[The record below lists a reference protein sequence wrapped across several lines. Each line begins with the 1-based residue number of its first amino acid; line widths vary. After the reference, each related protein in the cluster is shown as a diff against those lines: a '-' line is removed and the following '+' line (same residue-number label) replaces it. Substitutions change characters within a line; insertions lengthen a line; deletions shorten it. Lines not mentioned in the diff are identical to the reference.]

1 VANRRIGGAG
11 GGSDPGSGKSS
22 DAGSGKSSGGGAV
35 LAVSIAIVI
44 GVGGITATGTATLTS
59 GASSASSSVSNARTT
74 SRGSSQ
80 DTQAVEGRLVRQGF
94 RVNFKATSDGT
105 DCVGHSY
112 GQVQNF
118 FRQHPCSA
126 LYRAYFEVQDRQGDT
141 VLVAV
146 SWVRMPDE
154 PSASALKHVDDVP
167 GTGNVTELSREE
179 GKYRSVRY
187 TGQIYAS
194 ALDTSGTVFANVQA
208 QPVAR
213 GTTGVEL
220 TSLVTNALP

>member
-1 VANRRIGGAG
+1 VAI
-11 GGSDPGSGKSS
+11 
-22 DAGSGKSSGGGAV
+22 
-35 LAVSIAIVI
+35 SIAVAI
-44 GVGGITATGTATLTS
+44 GAGGITATGTATVTS
-59 GASSASSSVSNARTT
+59 GTSSASSSSSNARTK
-74 SRGSSQ
+74 SQGSSQ

-105 DCVGHSY
+105 DCVGRSY

-118 FRQHPCSA
+118 FRRHPCSA
-126 LYRAYFEVQDRQGDT
+126 LYRAYFEVQDRQGDR

-146 SWVRMPDE
+146 SWVRMPDG
-154 PSASALKHVDDVP
+154 PSASALMQLDDAT

-187 TGQIYAS
+187 TGLIYTS
-194 ALDTSGTVFANVQA
+194 ALDTSGTVFVNVQA

>member
-1 VANRRIGGAG
+1 MAKRRIGGAG

-22 DAGSGKSSGGGAV
+22 GGSVV
-35 LAVSIAIVI
+35 LAISVAVAIGAG
-44 GVGGITATGTATLTS
+44 GVTATGTVTLTS
-59 GASSASSSVSNARTT
+59 GTSSASSSSSNARTT

-80 DTQAVEGRLVRQGF
+80 DTQAVESRLVRQGF
-94 RVNFKATSDGT
+94 QVNFKATSDGT

-126 LYRAYFEVQDRQGDT
+126 LYRAYFEVQDRLGDT

-146 SWVRMPDE
+146 SWVRMPDAS
-154 PSASALKHVDDVP
+154 SAGALKHLDDAP
-167 GTGNVTELSREE
+167 GTGNITELSREG
-179 GKYRSVRY
+179 GKYRTVRY
-187 TGQIYAS
+187 TGLIYKS
-194 ALDTSGTVFANVQA
+194 ALDTSGTVFVNVQA

-213 GTTGVEL
+213 RTSGAEL

>member
-1 VANRRIGGAG
+1 MADREIGGPG
-11 GGSDPGSGKSS
+11 GGSKPGKGKS
-22 DAGSGKSSGGGAV
+22 GGGGAV
-35 LAVSIAIVI
+35 LAISVAVAVSAG
-44 GVGGITATGTATLTS
+44 GVTATGTATLTS
-59 GASSASSSVSNARTT
+59 GTSSASSSTSGTRATSNARTE

-80 DTQAVEGRLVRQGF
+80 DAQTVQARLARQGF
-94 RVNFKATSDGT
+94 RVNLNGPRGDT

-112 GQVQNF
+112 GQAQNF
-118 FRQHPCSA
+118 FRQHPCTA
-126 LYRAYFEVQDRQGDT
+126 LFRAWLEVLDPQGDA

-154 PSASALKHVDDVP
+154 AKASALQKLVDAP

-187 TGQIYAS
+187 AGEFYTS
-194 ALDTSGTVFANVQA
+194 ALDKSGTVFVNVQA

-213 GTTGVEL
+213 GTTGLVL
-220 TSLVTNALP
+220 TSIVTNALP